1 MSQQSPALSEIRERI
16 DSIDDRLLELLVER
30 AAIMDEITAAK
41 KAAAGEGGEAAKTLA
56 PAIIRPA
63 REAEVLRRLL
73 GRDAGNLPKFTI
85 FALWREIISS
95 FSTLQGPFS
104 IVTYDD
110 RADGGLANSAR
121 DHFGATVPVRAANS
135 AVAAIR
141 AVSEARASA
150 AVLPMPQEG
159 EASPWWPLLF
169 TSETGAPR
177 IIARVPFLR
186 APANGGRPRAD
197 GFVVSL
203 APAEASGSDRTLL
216 GIELVGDLSR
226 SRLKDTMI
234 KAGLRPQNF
243 LASFGESEGGVAI
256 QLVEAD
262 GFVAGNDARLKDAIS
277 HAGGAVD
284 RILVI
289 GNYPVPF
296 QP

>member
-1 MSQQSPALSEIRERI
+1 
-16 DSIDDRLLELLVER
+16 
-30 AAIMDEITAAK
+30 
-41 KAAAGEGGEAAKTLA
+41 
-56 PAIIRPA
+56 
-63 REAEVLRRLL
+63 VLRRLL
-73 GRDAGNLPKFTI
+73 GRDTGNVPKFTV

-110 RADGGLANSAR
+110 RADGGLGNSAR

-150 AVLPMPQEG
+150 AVLPVPQEG

-169 TSETGAPR
+169 TSEPGAPR

>member
-1 MSQQSPALSEIRERI
+1 MPQQPPALSEIRERI
-16 DSIDDRLLELLVER
+16 DSIDDRILELLIER
-30 AAIMDEITAAK
+30 AAIMGEVTAAK
-41 KAAAGEGGEAAKTLA
+41 KAAAGEGSEPAPVPG

-63 REAEVLRRLL
+63 REAGVLRRLL
-73 GRDAGNLPKFTI
+73 GRDTANVPKFTI

-110 RADGGLANSAR
+110 RADGGLGNAAR

-141 AVSEARASA
+141 AVSEARANA

-169 TSETGAPR
+169 TNEAGAPR

-203 APAEASGSDRTLL
+203 APAEESGSDRTLL

-226 SRLKDTMI
+226 SRLKDTLI

-243 LASFGESEGGVAI
+243 LASFGEAEGGVAI

-262 GFVAGNDARLKDAIS
+262 GFVAGNDARLKDAVS
-277 HAGGAVD
+277 LASGAVD